1 MSTFYTDHN
10 SEILEATG
18 LNLNV
23 DEVQCIQT
31 VIIPLVLSDYANL
44 LYHTYEFH
52 LDRNSCSMTNIHL
65 QVILLVDIGPGGAFL
80 QHSFVYID
88 WFPTSRNNAV
98 WSCFILISV
107 YGFNTGF
114 LEIVLL
120 KLNACGNLKRN

>member
-65 QVILLVDIGPGGAFL
+65 KVILLVDIGPGGGCIFA
-80 QHSFVYID
+80 
-88 WFPTSRNNAV
+88 T
-98 WSCFILISV
+98 FICIH
-107 YGFNTGF
+107 
-114 LEIVLL
+114 
-120 KLNACGNLKRN
+120 